1 METSYNKLWKKLID
15 QKMTKTQ
22 LKQAAQM
29 STSTLAKMGRDEM
42 VSMDVL
48 ARICKVLHCDI
59 GDIVEFIEKDGDEK

>member
-1 METSYNKLWKKLID
+1 MKVSYNKLWKILID
-15 QKMTKTQ
+15 HKMTKTQ
-22 LKQAAQM
+22 LKESAQM

>member
-1 METSYNKLWKKLID
+1 METSYSKLWKKLID

-59 GDIVEFIEKDGDEK
+59 GDIVEFIEKGGDEK